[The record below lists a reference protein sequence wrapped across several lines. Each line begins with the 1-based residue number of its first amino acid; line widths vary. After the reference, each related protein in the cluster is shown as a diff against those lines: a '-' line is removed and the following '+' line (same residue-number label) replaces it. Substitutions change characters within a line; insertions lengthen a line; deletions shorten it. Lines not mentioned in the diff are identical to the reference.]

1 MTVVE
6 PALTRDEQAI
16 LRRCAPAR
24 RTRERFPV
32 GCRVHVRNF
41 NRRGEVVAL
50 STTGGIVRR
59 HVPLTDAQGGL
70 LVITWDS
77 GVTAS
82 HSPVNLQ
89 REDQRS

>member
-1 MTVVE
+1 MTIIV
-6 PALTRDEQAI
+6 PADTREQQAI
-16 LRRCAPAR
+16 LRLYPSAR
-24 RTRERFPV
+24 RTREHFPI
-32 GCRVHVRNF
+32 GCRVHVRSF

-50 STTGGIVRR
+50 STTGGTVRR

-82 HSPVNLQ
+82 HSPMNLQ